1 MKAFRRAVDR
11 FSFTHPNFGIKNLML
26 YVIIGNV
33 LVYIISM
40 MDTTGTFM
48 YYLYFNS
55 SLILK
60 GQIWRLITFVF
71 IPTNSGLLWFAIS
84 LYFYYFIG
92 STLEKY
98 WGTAKFTIFY
108 LCGVLCTMIY
118 AFVVGLFTPGY
129 LAINAYYLNLSMF
142 FAFAMLFP
150 ETRVLLF
157 FFIPVK
163 MKWLAIADAV
173 LFVIGIVTG
182 TFPVNLLPIIA
193 IANFLLFFAGDFID
207 MFRTTRLGN
216 SKQAVNFRKASQKAQ
231 RETAD
236 APYRHK
242 CAVCGRT
249 DTEYPDLEFR
259 YCSKCAGYHCFCID
273 HINHHIHFTE

>member
-1 MKAFRRAVDR
+1 
-11 FSFTHPNFGIKNLML
+11 ML

-60 GQIWRLITFVF
+60 GQIWRLIAFVF
-71 IPTNSGLLWFAIS
+71 IPTSSGLLWFAIS

-118 AFVVGLFTPGY
+118 AFVAGLFTPGY

-207 MFRTTRLGN
+207 MFKTTRLGN
-216 SKQAVNFRKASQKAQ
+216 SRQAVNFRKASKKAQ